1 MTAKDHAVQDTKV
14 MCTNTYWTLVYAFIS
29 IDMMN
34 PAIRDIDFEGIAF
47 DIAVSGGIV
56 FG

>member
-1 MTAKDHAVQDTKV
+1 MTAKQHALEDTNV
-14 MCTNTYWTLVYAFIS
+14 MSTNTYWTLVYAFIAV
-29 IDMMN
+29 DFAN
-34 PAIRDIDFEGIAF
+34 PAIRDIGFEGIAF

>member
-1 MTAKDHAVQDTKV
+1 MTPQQALVDDTTV
-14 MCTNTYWTLVYAFIS
+14 VSTNTYWTLVYAFIA
-29 IDMMN
+29 IDLG
-34 PAIRDIDFEGIAF
+34 PIPRDVDFEALAF